1 MLIEALY
8 RPVPCLSF
16 KMWRFGNTRY
26 QTTEGEEQGMRRKLK
41 ETMSQQAMARRMGVD
56 FRDQLDKETTIQDME
71 IAREFNQR
79 VIQIRQAKR
88 L

>member
-1 MLIEALY
+1 
-8 RPVPCLSF
+8 
-16 KMWRFGNTRY
+16 
-26 QTTEGEEQGMRRKLK
+26 MRRKLK